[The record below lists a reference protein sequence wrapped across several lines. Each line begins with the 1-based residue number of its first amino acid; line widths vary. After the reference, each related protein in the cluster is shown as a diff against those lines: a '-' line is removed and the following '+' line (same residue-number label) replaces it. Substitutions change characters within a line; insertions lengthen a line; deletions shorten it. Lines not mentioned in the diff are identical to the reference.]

1 MQVDFHKQKEM
12 SKILYNNPHNL
23 PKKKKKKKNKQKK
36 NLLNPPFSLPN
47 LSEHD
52 QLYRLN
58 IFNENLQEIEN
69 QKRQLEAMSIDPFC
83 LHGKPTTTF
92 NSSGNEMFNHGNNN
106 NFRSKMD
113 TNQYDK
119 IEGNTGLIND
129 PSFRN
134 QLQGFL
140 SKNHESLPIIK
151 GEKYNNNN
159 PGSQAQLHL
168 QNQFKNMKNMM

>member
-1 MQVDFHKQKEM
+1 MQMDFHKQKEM

-52 QLYRLN
+52 QIYRLN
-58 IFNENLQEIEN
+58 IFNENLQEIES

-83 LHGKPTTTF
+83 LHGKPTTTY
-92 NSSGNEMFNHGNNN
+92 SSMNNCNDMFNFDGNSRS
-106 NFRSKMD
+106 NFGGSNEKPEAN
-113 TNQYDK
+113 T
-119 IEGNTGLIND
+119 GTGLIND

-134 QLQGFL
+134 Q
-140 SKNHESLPIIK
+140 
-151 GEKYNNNN
+151 
-159 PGSQAQLHL
+159 
-168 QNQFKNMKNMM
+168 